1 MAKIY
6 NQKRTKDLRS
16 QLRAN
21 MTEPEKRLWHCLR
34 RGQLGVKV
42 RRQFGIG
49 RYIVDFYCP
58 ARRLVIELDGDSHYT
73 QEGMAYDQVRDAYM
87 MSIGI
92 QVLRFTNQQV
102 MQEMDAVVE
111 MIGDELAN

>member
-6 NQKRTKDLRS
+6 NRKSTQVLRV

-21 MTEPEKRLWHCLR
+21 MTEPERRLWYRLR
-34 RGQLGVKV
+34 GGQLGVKI
-42 RRQFGIG
+42 RRQFGID

-73 QEGMAYDQVRDAYM
+73 QEGMIYDQERDQYVASLGM
-87 MSIGI
+87 KVI
-92 QVLRFTNQQV
+92 RFTNQQV
-102 MQEMDAVVE
+102 MQELETVMEVLAK
-111 MIGDELAN
+111 ELS